1 MPLLSIFFRELKSS
15 KNRVDLY
22 WQRQL
27 VPLRHCYMFFSSR
40 GSRISICRSNYIDKN
55 CSSIMST
62 QWRDEMPTKRLS
74 CDIFRWRLV
83 TNGAKTKML
92 KIFFNKFSIKSF
104 LVSETFSMNFLSI
117 LFLALEYWF
126 SDISNIAIYKVSF
139 QYRNS
144 CFSVTSSLV
153 SSTLISAES
162 LKLVEIDWRSKSLI
176 FSSHPNF
183 QNPNFPKYAVT
194 FDLFRHAK
202 SSLTASTG
210 FIFSTKVAIK
220 MFPLLRNNIGNNYP
234 FRSLWLTSDC
244 QENSASFFRYEVFSI
259 F

>member
-1 MPLLSIFFRELKSS
+1 MARWNANKETQLRYFPVTLCHKWRKNENAEIFFYQVLNQK
-15 KNRVDLY
+15 L
-22 WQRQL
+22 
-27 VPLRHCYMFFSSR
+27 FS
-40 GSRISICRSNYIDKN
+40 
-55 CSSIMST
+55 
-62 QWRDEMPTKRLS
+62 
-74 CDIFRWRLV
+74 FRNILDD
-83 TNGAKTKML
+83 
-92 KIFFNKFSIKSF
+92 
-104 LVSETFSMNFLSI
+104 FLSI

-126 SDISNIAIYKVSF
+126 SDISNNAIYKVSF

-144 CFSVTSSLV
+144 CFSVTRSLV

-162 LKLVEIDWRSKSLI
+162 LKLVEIDWQSKSLI

-183 QNPNFPKYAVT
+183 QNPNFPKNAVT

-202 SSLTASTG
+202 SSLTATTG

-220 MFPLLRNNIGNNYP
+220 VFPLLRNNIGNNYP

-244 QENSASFFRYEVFSI
+244 PENAASFFRYEVFSI